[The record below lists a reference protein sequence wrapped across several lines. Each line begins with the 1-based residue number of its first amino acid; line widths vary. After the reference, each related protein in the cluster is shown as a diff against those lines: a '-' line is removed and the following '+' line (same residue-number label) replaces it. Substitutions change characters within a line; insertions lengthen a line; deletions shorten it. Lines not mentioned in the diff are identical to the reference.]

1 MKYEYDFS
9 KLRGKIREVCKTEE
23 NWCRQMEFSN
33 YTQNSRLNNKLC
45 FKSDEIIK
53 CCEILKI
60 KKEEIGEYFFTVK

>member
-23 NWCRQMEFSN
+23 NWCKQMEFPD
-33 YTQNSRLNNKLC
+33 YTQSSRLNNKLC

-60 KKEEIGEYFFTVK
+60 KKRRNRTMSLS